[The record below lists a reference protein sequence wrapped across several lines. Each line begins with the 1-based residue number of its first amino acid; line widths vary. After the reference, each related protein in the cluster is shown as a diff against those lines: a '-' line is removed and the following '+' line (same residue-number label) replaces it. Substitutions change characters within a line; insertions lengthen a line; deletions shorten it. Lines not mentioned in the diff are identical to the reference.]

1 MLKLSEFWS
10 ARAHSE
16 DFTLTRMGFMTV
28 RLRLLICV
36 LMVGL
41 PAWALVDW
49 LTLPAT
55 QFEALL
61 QARVFCLLA
70 LSPLIPLSYLIH
82 FRRERMKL
90 ALGYLMGVMML
101 FSLICLHSFGA
112 DQELQAGYMAFPY
125 LLISLF
131 AIFPIP
137 LSLSLQ
143 LSGGI
148 LVTMLAGNWLLVGQS
163 LWSVQTLNQIW
174 LLGLFA
180 VASAWVQCGQLNML
194 LQLYRESTT
203 DELTG
208 MMNRRLLM
216 KQLEKARAA
225 MIRKQA
231 PFAVLLLDLDRFKR
245 INDTFGHLAGDA
257 VLREVATTLAEQLEP
272 GMVLGRYGGEEFA
285 ILLPRCPELAQA
297 KRVAERLRVAVE
309 ARLVKS
315 PTSDELLEVTVSIGL
330 TLARRGE
337 GIEALLNRA
346 DECLYRAKM
355 AGRNCVVGELAKT
368 SEQSGPTRT
377 DAA

>member
-55 QFEALL
+55 QFETLL

>member
-28 RLRLLICV
+28 RLRLLTCL
-36 LMVGL
+36 LMAGL
-41 PAWALVDW
+41 PSWALVDW
-49 LTLPAT
+49 LTLPAI
-55 QFEALL
+55 QFEALF
-61 QARVFCLLA
+61 QVRIFCLLA

-82 FRRERMKL
+82 FKRERMKL
-90 ALGYLMGVMML
+90 ALGYLMAVMML

-112 DQELQAGYMAFPY
+112 DQEMQAGYMAFP
-125 LLISLF
+125 ICSS
-131 AIFPIP
+131 ACSPSSPFPSP
-137 LSLSLQ
+137 SACSWR
-143 LSGGI
+143 GI
-148 LVTMLAGNWLLVGQS
+148 LATMLAGNWLLVGQP
-163 LWSVQTLNQIW
+163 LWSVQTLNRVW

-180 VASAWVQCGQLNML
+180 IASAWVQCGQLNML

-257 VLREVATTLAEQLEP
+257 VLKEVAATLSEQLEP

-285 ILLPRCPELAQA
+285 ILLPGCTDLAQA

-309 ARLVKS
+309 ARLVKAPP
-315 PTSDELLEVTVSIGL
+315 PTSCW
-330 TLARRGE
+330 R
-337 GIEALLNRA
+337 
-346 DECLYRAKM
+346 
-355 AGRNCVVGELAKT
+355 
-368 SEQSGPTRT
+368 
-377 DAA
+377 

>member
-1 MLKLSEFWS
+1 MLELSEFWS

-28 RLRLLICV
+28 RLRLLTLL
-36 LMVGL
+36 LMTGL

-49 LTLPAT
+49 LTLPSD
-55 QFEALL
+55 QFDALL
-61 QARVFCLLA
+61 KARVFCLLA

-82 FRRERMKL
+82 FKRVRMKL
-90 ALGYLMGVMML
+90 ALGYLMAVMML
-101 FSLICLHSFGA
+101 FSLSCLHTFGA
-112 DQELQAGYMAFPY
+112 EQELQAGYMAFPY

-143 LSGGI
+143 LAGG
-148 LVTMLAGNWLLVGQS
+148 LLATMLVGNWWLTEQP
-163 LWSVQTLNQIW
+163 LWSLQTLDQIW
-174 LLGLFA
+174 LLGLFTM
-180 VASAWVQCGQLNML
+180 ASAWVQCGQLNML

-216 KQLEKARAA
+216 KQIEKARANLLDKA
-225 MIRKQA
+225 M

-245 INDTFGHLAGDA
+245 INDIYGHLAGDA
-257 VLREVATTLAEQLEP
+257 VLKEVAGTLSEQMEP

-285 ILLPRCPELAQA
+285 ILLPGCGELVQA

-330 TLARRGE
+330 ALARRGE
-337 GIEALLNRA
+337 GTEALLNRA
-346 DECLYRAKM
+346 DECLYLAKM
-355 AGRNCVVGELAKT
+355 AGRNCVIGESALLPK
-368 SEQSGPTRT
+368 PINMN
-377 DAA
+377 AA

>member
-28 RLRLLICV
+28 RLRLLTCL

-49 LTLPAT
+49 LTLPAA
-55 QFEALL
+55 QFEALFQL
-61 QARVFCLLA
+61 RIFCLLA

-90 ALGYLMGVMML
+90 ALGYLMAVMML

-112 DQELQAGYMAFPY
+112 DQEMQAGYMAFPY

-143 LSGGI
+143 LAGGI
-148 LVTMLAGNWLLVGQS
+148 LVTMLAGNWLLVGQPV
-163 LWSVQTLNQIW
+163 WSVQTLNQIW

-180 VASAWVQCGQLNML
+180 IASAWVQCGQLNML

-225 MIRKQA
+225 MIRKQT

-257 VLREVATTLAEQLEP
+257 VLKEVAATLAEQLEP

-285 ILLPRCPELAQA
+285 ILLPRCPDQAQA
-297 KRVAERLRVAVE
+297 TRVAERLRVAVE

-337 GIEALLNRA
+337 GIEALLNRV
-346 DECLYRAKM
+346 DECLYMAKM
-355 AGRNCVVGELAKT
+355 AGRNCVVGEAGKVPDEP
-368 SEQSGPTRT
+368 SAAGM

>member
-257 VLREVATTLAEQLEP
+257 VLREVATTLVEQLEP

>member
-28 RLRLLICV
+28 RLRLLTCL
-36 LMVGL
+36 LMAGL

-49 LTLPAT
+49 LTLPSA
-55 QFEALL
+55 QFDELL
-61 QARVFCLLA
+61 QARIFCLLA
-70 LSPLIPLSYLIH
+70 LSPLIPFSYLIH

-90 ALGYLMGVMML
+90 ALGYLMAVMML

-125 LLISLF
+125 LLVSLF

-137 LSLSLQ
+137 LSLGLQ
-143 LSGGI
+143 LAGGI
-148 LVTMLAGNWLLVGQS
+148 LVTMLAGNWLLVGQP

-174 LLGLFA
+174 LLALFA
-180 VASAWVQCGQLNML
+180 LASSWVQCGQLNML

-216 KQLEKARAA
+216 KQLEKARVS

-245 INDTFGHLAGDA
+245 INDSFGHLAGDA
-257 VLREVATTLAEQLEP
+257 VLKEVAATLAEQLEP

-285 ILLPRCPELAQA
+285 ILLPNCGDLIQA

-330 TLARRGE
+330 TLSLRGE
-337 GIEALLNRA
+337 SVEELLNRA
-346 DECLYRAKM
+346 DECLYMAKM
-355 AGRNCVVGELAKT
+355 AGRNCVVGELAGKPA
-368 SEQSGPTRT
+368 QPAAIQT

>member
-28 RLRLLICV
+28 RLRLLTCL
-36 LMVGL
+36 LMAGL
-41 PAWALVDW
+41 PSWALVDW
-49 LTLPAT
+49 LTLPAI
-55 QFEALL
+55 QFEALF
-61 QARVFCLLA
+61 QVRIFCLLA

-82 FRRERMKL
+82 FKRERMKL
-90 ALGYLMGVMML
+90 ALGYLMAVMML

-112 DQELQAGYMAFPY
+112 DQEMQAGYMAFPY

-143 LSGGI
+143 LAGGI
-148 LVTMLAGNWLLVGQS
+148 LATMLAGNWLLVGQP
-163 LWSVQTLNQIW
+163 LWSVQTLNQVW

-180 VASAWVQCGQLNML
+180 IASAWVQCGQLNML

-216 KQLEKARAA
+216 KQLEQAR
-225 MIRKQA
+225 IRLQLKKK
-231 PFAVLLLDLDRFKR
+231 PFAVMLLDLDRFKR
-245 INDTFGHLAGDA
+245 INDIYGHLAGDA
-257 VLREVATTLAEQLEP
+257 VLKEVAATLSEQLEP

-285 ILLPRCPELAQA
+285 ILLPGCTDLAQA

-330 TLARRGE
+330 TLAQRGE
-337 GIEALLNRA
+337 GVEDLLNRA
-346 DECLYRAKM
+346 DECLYMAKM
-355 AGRNCVVGELAKT
+355 AGRNCVVAEAGKPAGDAGRTK
-368 SEQSGPTRT
+368 T

>member
-28 RLRLLICV
+28 RLRLLTCL

-41 PAWALVDW
+41 PAWAVVDW
-49 LTLPAT
+49 LTLPAA
-55 QFEALL
+55 QFDELF
-61 QARVFCLLA
+61 QARIFCLLA
-70 LSPLIPLSYLIH
+70 LSPLIPFSYLIH

-90 ALGYLMGVMML
+90 ALGYLMAVMML

-137 LSLSLQ
+137 LSLGLQ
-143 LSGGI
+143 LAGGI
-148 LVTMLAGNWLLVGQS
+148 LVTMLAGNWLLVGQPI
-163 LWSVQTLNQIW
+163 WSVQTLNQIW

-180 VASAWVQCGQLNML
+180 LASSWVQCGQLNML

-216 KQLEKARAA
+216 KQLEKAR
-225 MIRKQA
+225 MNMVRKQV

-257 VLREVATTLAEQLEP
+257 VLKEVAATLAEQLEP

-285 ILLPRCPELAQA
+285 ILLPDCAELAQA

-330 TLARRGE
+330 ALALRGE
-337 GIEALLNRA
+337 GVEDLLNRA
-346 DECLYRAKM
+346 DECLYMAKM
-355 AGRNCVVGELAKT
+355 VGRNCVVGEPGGKPA
-368 SEQSGPTRT
+368 QPAAIQT

>member
-10 ARAHSE
+10 AREHSD

-28 RLRLLICV
+28 RLRLLTCV
-36 LMVGL
+36 LMLGL

-49 LTLPAT
+49 LTLAPA
-55 QFEALL
+55 QFDELFK
-61 QARVFCLLA
+61 ARIFCLLA
-70 LSPLIPLSYLIH
+70 LSPLIPFSYLIH
-82 FRRERMKL
+82 FKRERMKL
-90 ALGYLMGVMML
+90 ALGYLMAVMML
-101 FSLICLHSFGA
+101 FALICLHSFGP

-137 LSLSLQ
+137 LSLGLQ
-143 LSGGI
+143 LAGGI
-148 LVTMLAGNWLLVGQS
+148 LVTMLLGNWWLTEQP
-163 LWSVQTLNQIW
+163 LWSLQTLNQIW
-174 LLGLFA
+174 LLALFT

-216 KQLEKARAA
+216 KRIEKSRAT
-225 MIRKQA
+225 MIHKQA

-257 VLREVATTLAEQLEP
+257 VLREVAATLAEQLEP

-285 ILLPRCPELAQA
+285 ILLPGCGELAKA
-297 KRVAERLRVAVE
+297 KRIAERLRIAVE

-315 PTSDELLEVTVSIGL
+315 PISDELLEVTVSIGL
-330 TLARRGE
+330 TLARSGE
-337 GIEALLNRA
+337 SIEELLNRA
-346 DECLYRAKM
+346 DECLYLAKM
-355 AGRNCVVGELAKT
+355 AGRNCVIGEKT
-368 SEQSGPTRT
+368 VLSIPVNT

>member
-368 SEQSGPTRT
+368 SEQSGSTRT

>member
-1 MLKLSEFWS
+1 MAVRPLPSQTGRMLMHPLWMLKLSEFWS

-28 RLRLLICV
+28 RLRLLTCL

-41 PAWALVDW
+41 PTWALVDW
-49 LTLPAT
+49 LTLPAA
-55 QFEALL
+55 QFEALFQL
-61 QARVFCLLA
+61 RIFCLLA

-90 ALGYLMGVMML
+90 ALGYLMAVMML

-143 LSGGI
+143 LAGGI
-148 LVTMLAGNWLLVGQS
+148 LVTMLAGNWLLVGQPV
-163 LWSVQTLNQIW
+163 WSVQTLNQIW

-180 VASAWVQCGQLNML
+180 IASAWVQCGQLNML

-208 MMNRRLLM
+208 MM
-216 KQLEKARAA
+216 
-225 MIRKQA
+225 
-231 PFAVLLLDLDRFKR
+231 VLLLDLDRFKR

-257 VLREVATTLAEQLEP
+257 VLKEVAATLAEQLEP

-285 ILLPRCPELAQA
+285 ILLPRCPDQAQA
-297 KRVAERLRVAVE
+297 TRVAERLRVAVE

-337 GIEALLNRA
+337 GIEALLNRV
-346 DECLYRAKM
+346 DECLYMAKM
-355 AGRNCVVGELAKT
+355 AGRNCVVGEAGKVPD
-368 SEQSGPTRT
+368 EQGAAGT